1 MLWSILYTDDA
12 GTVSRS
18 KDSLA
23 KIMSV
28 VVETCDTFGL
38 TVSENKTET
47 MALLPQAAPAE
58 RLSIVAAGQRY
69 RQTERFNYLGGTI
82 SADATMDAELASR
95 IRVAWC
101 ALRKYGGQFYDRP
114 VTVVPLDL
122 KVKQLRSEALEALLY
137 GCSTWTLRK
146 KDYDKLRTHHHR
158 MLLRPL
164 SS

>member
-47 MALLPQAAPAE
+47 MAAVHGHYGKRTTTNSGL
-58 RLSIVAAGQRY
+58 
-69 RQTERFNYLGGTI
+69 TI
-82 SADATMDAELASR
+82 TACSYVLYP
-95 IRVAWC
+95 
-101 ALRKYGGQFYDRP
+101 RKNGP
-114 VTVVPLDL
+114 
-122 KVKQLRSEALEALLY
+122 
-137 GCSTWTLRK
+137 CSS
-146 KDYDKLRTHHHR
+146 
-158 MLLRPL
+158 M
-164 SS
+164 